1 MTWVWSILTVC
12 IYGIMII
19 GVTQLVNII
28 VDTVTDALDALTYR
42 TTRDSFINLLI
53 GVSLCT
59 FMVAVYLVH
68 HFKLYIIG
76 G

>member
-12 IYGIMII
+12 IYVIMII
-19 GVTQLVNII
+19 GVTQLVNKI
-28 VDTVTDALDALTYR
+28 VDTVADALDALTYR
-42 TTRDSFINLLI
+42 TTRDNFIDLVI
-53 GVSLCT
+53 GVSLCAFT
-59 FMVAVYLVH
+59 VAVYLVH